1 MEKWFEL
8 SSTTI
13 IAIFFTGLGVYVS
26 IIIFT
31 RIFGKR
37 SFSKMSSF
45 DFAMTVAVGSMIATT
60 VLTKSVSMYHGIAAL
75 FFMYL
80 FQVLVALLRRS
91 KIFQSLIDN
100 TPVLLMDRDKILYEN
115 LKMARVTES
124 DLRSTLRRAN
134 VLNKSE
140 VRAVIFETTGDIV
153 VMKANDTNQ
162 EIEDWLLQDVD
173 RK

>member
-8 SSTTI
+8 SSVSIT
-13 IAIFFTGLGVYVS
+13 AIFLTGLGVYVS

-45 DFAMTVAVGSMIATT
+45 DFAMTVAVGSMIAST
-60 VLTKSVSMYHGIAAL
+60 VLTKSVSMFHGIAAL
-75 FFMYL
+75 FFMYV

-91 KIFQSLIDN
+91 KFLQSLIDN
-100 TPVLLMDRDKILYEN
+100 TPLLLMEGDKILYEN
-115 LKMARVTES
+115 LKKARVTES

-134 VLNKSE
+134 VINKNQ

-153 VMKANDTNQ
+153 VMKAGENNE
-162 EIEDWLLQDVD
+162 EIEDWLLQDVA